1 MPRETFDK
9 KIRQIKDEILILGSM
24 VEQAMLDSV
33 EVFKTR
39 DIVAANQLIEEDQSI
54 NDKRFALENA
64 ILILLATQQPLAHD
78 LRLLAAMLLVSNELE
93 RMGDYAKGIA
103 NNALRLGPSDIPI
116 PMPDI
121 EKMANLGVNMLHRAL
136 SAFIKEDLHAAIQIP
151 KEDDAVDDLFNKSYR
166 TIVNSMIA
174 NPSAIDDASYLLWVV
189 HNLERFADRVTNIC
203 ERTIFII
210 SGDLME
216 MDNTD
221 DEALDDMIDHIK
233 Q

>member
-9 KIRQIKDEILILGSM
+9 KIQQIKDEILILGSM

-33 EVFKTR
+33 AVFKSR
-39 DIVAANQLIEEDQSI
+39 DIQAANQLIEEDQPI

-103 NNALRLGPSDIPI
+103 NNTLRLGPSDIPI
-116 PMPDI
+116 PMSDI

-136 SAFIKEDLHAAIQIP
+136 SAFIKEDLQAAIRIP
-151 KEDDAVDDLFNKSYR
+151 REDDAVDDLFNKSYR
-166 TIVNSMIA
+166 SIVDSMIA
-174 NPSAIDDASYLLWVV
+174 NPSVIDDASYLLWVV

-203 ERTIFII
+203 ERTVFII

-221 DEALDDMIDHIK
+221 DEVLDDLIDHNE
-233 Q
+233 